1 MQPSS
6 FGLGL
11 LALVVSSPAVM
22 GFEMMQGLPPN
33 WGGDMSGAFSYDP
46 APPPVEASERLRVK
60 LEPGLLLL
68 EANELV
74 YNGNYTVSRL
84 IWQSMAP
91 VLRGSI
97 GVEVGHGFSV
107 EVEGSV
113 AGFGRSYME
122 DYDWLRGD
130 DTPGNWSDRSKHADT
145 HLDHYASGSVAL
157 GYDLSRTSD
166 AVVRMHG
173 GFKYTDLQ
181 WSAYG
186 GSYVYSGAGFR
197 DEVGDFPDGE
207 RGITYRQQMPEVFV
221 GVDGEQRYG
230 NVRLGGLLRGGLT
243 FNSVMTDDHWMRDL
257 RFYDH
262 IKPAPTVALGAEVGF
277 ALGSMAEL
285 FLGARYDHIFE
296 QRGDSHVHTG
306 TTGEFLVI
314 SRDGGAGDLKQ
325 ATLTLGLKG
334 RF

>member
-6 FGLGL
+6 ISLGII
-11 LALVVSSPAVM
+11 ALVISSPVM
-22 GFEMMQGLPPN
+22 GFEMVQGLPPH
-33 WGGDMSGAFSYDP
+33 WAGDMSDAFSYDP
-46 APPPVEASERLRVK
+46 APPPALGNERLRIK
-60 LEPGLLLL
+60 LEPGLLLM

-74 YNGNYTVSRL
+74 YNGNFTVSRL

-97 GVEVGHGFSV
+97 AASFDHGFSV

-113 AGFGRSYME
+113 AGYGRSYME
-122 DYDWLRGD
+122 DYDWLGGD
-130 DTPGNWSDRSKHADT
+130 DTPGNWTDRSQHPDT
-145 HLDHYASGSVAL
+145 RLDHYASGSLAL
-157 GYDLSRTSD
+157 AYELSRTSD

-186 GSYVYSGAGFR
+186 GSYVYSSGGFR
-197 DEVGDFPDGE
+197 DDVGDFPDDE
-207 RGITYRQQMPEVFV
+207 LSITYRQQIPEVFV

-243 FNSVMTDDHWMRDL
+243 FNSVMTDDHWMRNL

-262 IKPAPTVALGAEVGF
+262 VKPAPTVALGADVGF
-277 ALGSMAEL
+277 ALGPMAEL
-285 FLGARYDHIFE
+285 FLAARYDRVFE
-296 QRGDSHVHTG
+296 QRADSHTHDG
-306 TTGEFLVI
+306 TTGERLSIV
-314 SRDGGAGDLKQ
+314 SDGGGGDLRQ

-334 RF
+334 QF